1 MEAPARP
8 VSPPVPATEAG
19 FGRIES
25 WIFDL
30 DNTLYPVTPKLLA
43 HIDAHMGSF
52 VARFLNVDAEEAR
65 RIQKSYFRKYGLT
78 LRGLMIHHGLDPV
91 RYFDEMTPMD
101 LGEVTPDPAL
111 ASALRRL
118 DGRKLIYTNASA
130 RHAEMVLERLG
141 MADIFE
147 AVFDIA
153 AADWIP
159 KPAVEGYRALCE
171 RHAVEPTRAA
181 MIDDIARNLESAAAL
196 GMTTVWMKTDAEWAQ
211 GVAPEAHIHHVTG
224 DLLGWVEQVIADR
237 GLSPARRHQA
247 PG

>member
-1 MEAPARP
+1 MDAPSRADARP
-8 VSPPVPATEAG
+8 AG
-19 FGRIES
+19 DPFRHVES

-52 VARFLNVDAEEAR
+52 VARFLNVDADEAR
-65 RIQKSYFRKYGLT
+65 HIQKSYFRKYGLT

-101 LGEVTPDPAL
+101 LDEVTPNPAL
-111 ASALRRL
+111 AATLRRL

-130 RHAEMVLERLG
+130 RHAAMVLERLG
-141 MADIFE
+141 MDGIFE

-153 AADWIP
+153 AADWVP
-159 KPAVEGYRALCE
+159 KPAIDGYRTLCE
-171 RHAVEPTRAA
+171 RHAVEPNRTA
-181 MIDDIARNLESAAAL
+181 MIDDIARNLEPAAAL

-224 DLLGWVEQVIADR
+224 DLLGWLTRVIAER
-237 GLSPARRHQA
+237 A
-247 PG
+247 PTRP

>member
-1 MEAPARP
+1 MDVPARP
-8 VSPPVPATEAG
+8 AARSIAAAEDP
-19 FGRIES
+19 FGHVES
-25 WIFDL
+25 WVFDL

-52 VARFLNVDAEEAR
+52 VARFLNVDADEAR
-65 RIQKSYFRKYGLT
+65 HIQKSYFRKYGLT

-101 LGEVTPDPAL
+101 LDEVAPNPTLTA
-111 ASALRRL
+111 ALRRL
-118 DGRKLIYTNASA
+118 NGRKLVYTNASA

-141 MADIFE
+141 MDGVFE

-159 KPAVEGYRALCE
+159 KPAIDGYRALCGK
-171 RHAVEPTRAA
+171 HAVDPARAA
-181 MIDDIARNLESAAAL
+181 MIDDIARNLEPAASL

-224 DLLGWVEQVIADR
+224 DLLGWLERVIADR
-237 GLSPARRHQA
+237 NRPYA
-247 PG
+247 

>member
-1 MEAPARP
+1 MDVPARP
-8 VSPPVPATEAG
+8 AARPIAAAEDP
-19 FGRIES
+19 FGHVES
-25 WIFDL
+25 WLFDL

-52 VARFLNVDAEEAR
+52 VARFLNVDADEAR
-65 RIQKSYFRKYGLT
+65 HIQKSYFRKYGLT

-101 LGEVTPDPAL
+101 LDEVAPNPTLAAAL
-111 ASALRRL
+111 HRL
-118 DGRKLIYTNASA
+118 DGRKLVYTNASA

-141 MADIFE
+141 MDGVFE

-159 KPAVEGYRALCE
+159 KPAIDGYRTLCGK
-171 RHAVEPTRAA
+171 HAVDPARAA
-181 MIDDIARNLESAAAL
+181 MIDDIARNLEPAASL

-224 DLLGWVEQVIADR
+224 DLLGWLEQVIADR
-237 GLSPARRHQA
+237 NRPVA
-247 PG
+247 